1 MMETK
6 PRCSIRSAVSL
17 ACFCLT
23 VYNKETN
30 NECSLCLLCS
40 NNDLQLN
47 IVGLRLQLGQTA
59 RTSTLVG
66 RGPTSA
72 SAGGRVSRVYKSCSI
87 VAPPL
92 SPAFV
97 ILQGDHYTFSGL
109 MSPRTACRYS
119 HTCCRFLMHRWL
131 NLWQRKVGV
140 KVRSSQASLSK
151 RFPIVFRR
159 YTCNRSKGTKVYC
172 HSHLRTITG

>member
-1 MMETK
+1 MN
-6 PRCSIRSAVSL
+6 PPLILNSVLRVSL
-17 ACFCLT
+17 PSVILYKHLLNSHRLVVVKPLLIYLDPPVTQSLT
-23 VYNKETN
+23 H
-30 NECSLCLLCS
+30 S
-40 NNDLQLN
+40 
-47 IVGLRLQLGQTA
+47 
-59 RTSTLVG
+59 LVG

-72 SAGGRVSRVYKSCSI
+72 STGGRVSHVYKSCSI

-140 KVRSSQASLSK
+140 KLRSSQASLSK